1 MKLMGPEGLHDGSFW
16 GWGGGNQDAQDL
28 KVFICEIQ
36 KQEDAI

>member
-1 MKLMGPEGLHDGSFW
+1 MVHFGGAG
-16 GWGGGNQDAQDL
+16 GGGNQDAQDF